1 MSIIT
6 LLSDLG
12 HRDPYIAQIK
22 TRILLE
28 SPDSKVLD
36 LSHDIEKFNL
46 TQAAYILRSLYFRF
60 PKKTIHVLGLPPN
73 DLKLG
78 SYLIIRYKEQFFVG
92 ADNGFFSLITDD
104 TPDMVV
110 KVKDIVKTSFPT
122 LEILIPLACKL
133 AKGEMMEKL
142 GVPYTDY
149 LELKFPDPRIDDKSI
164 VGNVIYI
171 DDYGNLITNITKD
184 DFLKAKQGRGFEIRF
199 RSENVNK
206 ISEDYYSAGRGEC
219 VAIFND
225 DNKLELAIV
234 EGDASRLLGMRF
246 ESQVRIKFN

>member
-22 TRILLE
+22 TKIMLE
-28 SPDSKVLD
+28 SPDFKILD

-46 TQAAYILRSLYFRF
+46 TQAAYILRSMYPQF
-60 PKKTIHVLGLPPN
+60 PNKTVHVLCLPPN
-73 DLKLG
+73 DTRLD

-104 TPDMVV
+104 SPDMVV
-110 KVKDIVKTSFPT
+110 KVKDIVKTSFPA
-122 LEILIPLACKL
+122 LEILTPLACKL
-133 AKGEMMEKL
+133 ANGEMMEKL
-142 GVPYTDY
+142 GVPFADY
-149 LELKFPDPRIDDKSI
+149 LELKFPKPRIDDKSI

-171 DDYGNLITNITKD
+171 DDYGNLITNITKTE
-184 DFLKAKQGRGFEIRF
+184 FLNAKQGRAFNIRF
-199 RSENVNK
+199 RMENVNR
-206 ISEDYYSAGRGEC
+206 ISEDYYAQERGNC

-225 DNKLELAIV
+225 DDKLELAIV

-246 ESQVRIKFN
+246 ESQVRIKFE